1 MAGERKLPRP
11 AAAARVGAPRVA
23 KFSWAALP
31 TKVRASVVVSA
42 LVMVAGVSLL
52 YGLPNWSQRVPQMP
66 AVDDSTYVSA
76 DPWTADSVDPKE
88 SLRSADPITHYFGI
102 PLSGKTIGYIVD
114 GDATMASYI
123 DNVATLTNSVNEA
136 IEKGTKRFG
145 VMLAIERDGKTV
157 VEAAEPSTDLE
168 GARAV
173 LTGQLASG
181 RTDLSKAL
189 SVASNWYAD
198 EIFLV
203 LSKPMD
209 DDQLAILTQ
218 GAEQTSAV
226 VHVIALGPA
235 AQQDLSP
242 IAKATGGMFVPVTDA
257 EITQLVDRQN
267 EAKSRG

>member
-1 MAGERKLPRP
+1 MQ
-11 AAAARVGAPRVA
+11 
-23 KFSWAALP
+23 
-31 TKVRASVVVSA
+31 
-42 LVMVAGVSLL
+42 
-52 YGLPNWSQRVPQMP
+52 GLPDWSQRRAQDPGNV
-66 AVDDSTYVSA
+66 DSTFVVA
-76 DPWTADSVDPKE
+76 DPWTPDSVDPKE
-88 SLRSADPITHYFGI
+88 SLRTADPITHYFGI
-102 PLSGKTIGYIVD
+102 PHSGKTIGYIVD
-114 GDATMASYI
+114 GDATMAAYI

-145 VMLAIERDGKTV
+145 VMLAVERDGKTV
-157 VEAAEPSTDLE
+157 VESAEPSTDLE
-168 GARAV
+168 GARAI

-203 LSKPMD
+203 LSKPVSA
-209 DDQLAILTQ
+209 DQMEVLTQ

-242 IAKATGGMFVPVTDA
+242 IAKATGGTFVPVADA

>member
-1 MAGERKLPRP
+1 M
-11 AAAARVGAPRVA
+11 
-23 KFSWAALP
+23 
-31 TKVRASVVVSA
+31 
-42 LVMVAGVSLL
+42 
-52 YGLPNWSQRVPQMP
+52 
-66 AVDDSTYVSA
+66 DSTFVVA
-76 DPWTADSVDPKE
+76 DPWTPDSVDPKE
-88 SLRSADPITHYFGI
+88 SLRTADPITHYFGI
-102 PLSGKTIGYIVD
+102 PHSGKTIGYIVD
-114 GDATMASYI
+114 GDATMAAYI

-145 VMLAIERDGKTV
+145 VMLAVERDGKTV
-157 VEAAEPSTDLE
+157 VESAEPSTDLE
-168 GARAV
+168 GARAI

-203 LSKPMD
+203 LSKPVSA
-209 DDQLAILTQ
+209 DQMEVLTQ

-242 IAKATGGMFVPVTDA
+242 IAKATGGTFVPVADA